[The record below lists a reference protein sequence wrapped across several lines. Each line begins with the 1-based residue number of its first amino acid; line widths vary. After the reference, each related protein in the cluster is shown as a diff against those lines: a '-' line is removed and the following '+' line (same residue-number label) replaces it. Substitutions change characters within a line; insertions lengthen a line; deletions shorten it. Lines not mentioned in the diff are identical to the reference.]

1 MNAPRGTHLPSIALL
16 AVSGLGLLV
25 YWGAAAA
32 FAAGGLYML
41 VMEDALSAQT
51 FSLWTLSATALF
63 FGLLLLPPL
72 ALAFLRLIGHDGPAL
87 PRVPGA
93 QRLLPWLWVLW
104 PVVLLL
110 GHLAFRLGKA
120 AWLVLP
126 PLQILAVCIPLVWF
140 FHLGSR
146 GLEKLRPPVGWGLV
160 AYGLSLSPI
169 LIIGLE
175 MVLLAGAFVLLVLF
189 LMNRPDLMGQL
200 GPISE
205 QYLQQQLS
213 PELLF
218 QRVRPLLMQPGLIAG
233 VLAFMA
239 GIVPVVEEILKPA
252 ALWLLAGKRLTPAQG
267 FVGGLLCGGVFT
279 LMETLGNLSAP
290 AEDMWLV
297 LVATRAGTGLLHMVA
312 SGLVGW
318 GLASALGQGRYLRLV
333 GAFISASLLH
343 SLWNVAALV
352 MGIAPVL
359 YPAAAPS
366 IGTAAWLGRAAPWV
380 LAGLMLLLFAILGGM
395 NQKLRAQA
403 AVSVPLPPASDFT
416 ENIG

>member
-1 MNAPRGTHLPSIALL
+1 MNASRSTHLPFIALL
-16 AVSGLGLLV
+16 AVSGLGLLA

-41 VMEDALSAQT
+41 VMEGGLSAQT
-51 FSLWTLSATALF
+51 FSLWALSSTALF

-72 ALAFLRLIGHDGPAL
+72 ALAFLRLIGHAGPAL
-87 PRVPGA
+87 PRVPGV
-93 QRLLPWLWVLW
+93 QRFWFWLWGLW

-110 GHLAFRLGKA
+110 GHLSFRLEKA

-126 PLQILAVCIPLVWF
+126 PLQILAVCIPLMWF

-175 MVLLAGAFVLLVLF
+175 MVLLAGAFVLLVMF
-189 LMNRPDLMGQL
+189 LMNRPDLMSQL
-200 GPISE
+200 APLSE
-205 QYLQQQLS
+205 QILNQQLA
-213 PELLF
+213 PEMLL

-239 GIVPVVEEILKPA
+239 GIVPVVEELLKPA

-267 FVGGLLCGGVFT
+267 FVGGLLCGGVFA

-290 AEDMWLV
+290 AEELWLV

-318 GLASALGQGRYLRLV
+318 GLASAIGQGRYLRLV
-333 GAFISASLLH
+333 GAFFSASLLH
-343 SLWNVAALV
+343 SLWNLAALT
-352 MGIAPVL
+352 MGIAPLLGTVS
-359 YPAAAPS
+359 AAS
-366 IGTAAWLGRAAPWV
+366 STGTAAWLGRAAPWV
-380 LAGLMLLLFAILGGM
+380 LAGLTLLLFAILLGM
-395 NQKLRAQA
+395 NLTLKAHS
-403 AVSVPLPPASDFT
+403 AVSAPLPASDFT
-416 ENIG
+416 DNIG